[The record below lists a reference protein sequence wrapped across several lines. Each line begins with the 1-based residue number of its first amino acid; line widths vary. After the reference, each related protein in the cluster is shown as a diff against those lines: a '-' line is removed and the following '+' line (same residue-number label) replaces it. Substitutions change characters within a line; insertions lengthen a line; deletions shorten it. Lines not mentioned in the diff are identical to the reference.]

1 MRRNSSLDKKPFLLY
16 GQFSELYER
25 FDKNKQ
31 KLGRSVKHAHNE
43 WGLGGMKDPKND
55 YDFTLL
61 TADFFIEL
69 FRHQTYMA
77 SCWNLN
83 MGPKPARVFL
93 TENGK
98 VKLMPPALVYEM
110 VATAMGSHH
119 IPIESIGNPA
129 VYGFAA
135 KNDKTQWTQIY
146 LINKSELPAEVTINP
161 KGRHLAIETIQ
172 RLGAPGRVTVEK
184 FASSPAKITLLPMSF
199 NRLAGKASDVET
211 TPTRDA
217 ELPPEHDK

>member
-1 MRRNSSLDKKPFLLY
+1 LGQKPFLY
-16 GQFSELYER
+16 KGQFTEFYQR
-25 FDKNKQ
+25 FDRNNQ
-31 KLGRSVKHAHNE
+31 KLGRNVKHAHNE
-43 WGLGGMKDPKND
+43 WGLGGMKEAKDS

-61 TADFFIEL
+61 KADFFIEL

-119 IPIESIGNPA
+119 IPIESVGNAA
-129 VYGFAA
+129 VYGFAS
-135 KNDKTQWTQIY
+135 KNEITQWTQIY
-146 LINKSELPAEVTINP
+146 LMNKSGSPVEVTLEP

-172 RLGAPGRVTVEK
+172 RLGAPGIVSVEK
-184 FASSPAKITLLPMSF
+184 FASSPAKITLHPMSF
-199 NRLAGKASDVET
+199 TKIAGKASGVGMSLPGQAAQ
-211 TPTRDA
+211 TP
-217 ELPPEHDK
+217 ECDK